1 MCKSNSKHKDECYE
15 IIRKYEGKI
24 TCEEAVIKIIEKHK
38 SIQVAYDGGN
48 QAGGAAPD
56 GGGVKMRPGVPG
68 VTK

>member
-48 QAGGAAPD
+48 HER
-56 GGGVKMRPGVPG
+56 V
-68 VTK
+68 